1 MVVGLGSG
9 HASGLAIQ
17 YLGRRMRDG
26 ALKDIVGI
34 PM

>member
-9 HASGLAIQ
+9 HVSGMAIR
-17 YLGRRMRDG
+17 YIGRRMRDG